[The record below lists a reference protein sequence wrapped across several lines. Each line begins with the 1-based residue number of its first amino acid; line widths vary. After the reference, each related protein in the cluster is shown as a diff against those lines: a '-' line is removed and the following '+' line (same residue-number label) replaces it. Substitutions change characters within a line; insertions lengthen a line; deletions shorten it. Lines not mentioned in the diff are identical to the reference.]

1 MELTIG
7 MLVGGMEKQ
16 KKYQEVIERL
26 LFHEPFR
33 INCLFYDSLEHLCGA
48 MLCDR
53 VSVDILILP
62 ASAASFAFAK
72 RLRTLDRRCL
82 ILYPARDMSL
92 VLQAFESMPMA
103 YVPAQGGSPGTLEK
117 AVLRAAHYVKGMRS
131 DITFE
136 TKSAI
141 LQYSLQEIDYFESQ
155 YRVVH
160 IVKQNQKRDTITA
173 RLDNVQQRLP
183 ESFYRCH
190 QSFLVNMENVEHI
203 DKSNREI
210 YLRSGQRVPS
220 SKKLFPHFLEAF
232 RTFQG
237 GGEDAG
243 IL

>member
-7 MLVGGMEKQ
+7 MLAGGAEKQ
-16 KKYQEVIERL
+16 KKYQKVIERL

-33 INCLFYDSLEHLCGA
+33 INYLFYASLEHLSSA

-72 RLRTLDRRCL
+72 RLRALDRRCL

-103 YVPAQGGSPGTLEK
+103 YVPTQSCSPNTLEK
-117 AVLRAAHYVKGMRS
+117 AVLRAARYVKGMKS

-190 QSFLVNMENVEHI
+190 QSFLVNMEHVDHI

-210 YLRSGQRVPS
+210 HLRSGQRVPS
-220 SKKLFPHFLEAF
+220 SKKLFPHFLEVF

-237 GGEDAG
+237 GVEDAG